1 MSMERELLYK
11 FFEGTATATEQNTI
25 LEWVEADSANERELL
40 SERRL
45 YDALLLHAPDC
56 KGVTA
61 TAKRPFARVLLRRV
75 AALAAAACVGGAL
88 VASLDKPQE
97 QMSATITVPAGQHIE
112 AVLPDGTHVCLNA
125 CSELRYPSSF
135 SGRNRCVQLRGEAF
149 FDVAH
154 DSRHPFVVETYA
166 CDVEVLGTK
175 FDVEARAE
183 ADRFTT
189 SLVEGCVRITD
200 KSDAGNR
207 VELQPGH
214 RAMRSGARLVVE
226 PIPEHEGFQWREGLI
241 AFRDAPFG
249 ELLDRFEKYYG
260 VRIEM
265 RRTETPGVRF
275 TGRIR
280 ISDGIDHALR
290 VLQRSADF
298 SYERNDAKG
307 EIYIL

>member
-1 MSMERELLYK
+1 MSMEKELLYK
-11 FFEGTATATEQNTI
+11 FFEGTATATEEEAI
-25 LEWVEADSANERELL
+25 LEWIDSDSAYECELL

-45 YDALLLHAPDC
+45 YDAMLLHAPDFNR
-56 KGVTA
+56 VT
-61 TAKRPFARVLLRRV
+61 TPAKRPFMTVVRRV
-75 AALAAAACVGGAL
+75 AALAAAACVGGVL
-88 VASLDKPQE
+88 VGTLDKSEE
-97 QMSATITVPAGQHIE
+97 QLPTTISVPAGQHID
-112 AVLPDGTHVCLNA
+112 AVLPDGTRVSLNA
-125 CSELRYPSSF
+125 CSELRYPASF
-135 SGRNRCVQLRGEAF
+135 SGRNRCVQLQGEAF

-166 CDVEVLGTK
+166 YDVEVLGTK

-183 ADRFTT
+183 DDCFMT

-200 KSDAGNR
+200 KSDADNK
-207 VELQPGH
+207 VELQPGL
-214 RAMRSGARLVVE
+214 RAMRSGERFVVE
-226 PIPEHEGFQWREGLI
+226 PIPEYESFRWREGLI

-249 ELLDRFEKYYG
+249 ELLGRFEKYYG

-265 RRTETPGVRF
+265 RRTETPDVRF

-290 VLQRSADF
+290 VLQRSAEF